1 MGAEDQLDNDQ
12 LDNESVDNDSVGD
25 DRKTGD
31 GTTSMSEEREHHM
44 GQHVGQTA
52 VCIAEP
58 NRHQFG
64 AVRSRTTRSGG
75 FRIWLAIVLSV
86 AGVSAAVAAT
96 PFAGRAAVAGA
107 ASVCAA
113 NGNGGCLVTLP
124 CPVGQTTCPTIDVSP
139 NTNMNDG
146 QFAYV
151 TAKNLPAG
159 HFLRVAFCSSATTS
173 TDPSCLTG
181 NWASQSLTPTTV
193 PVVANDTNQNLTSI
207 SYPVFYDPAGQGNSL
222 IPAHDLINANGT
234 QPGFNCDSASNPCAL
249 VVTDETATEGL
260 GNGPVITPENSAV
273 VPIGYAP
280 ESSGCPSTAPQL
292 QVSSSFS
299 VEHFLPAAVKAT
311 CAGPAGVVALNT
323 ANDNTSALGD
333 FVNGSSTVSFID
345 SASDPSQLASLLG
358 KGYAFIPVAL
368 SGTVES
374 FLAGASHQGQN
385 YPINSYNLTP
395 NMVAGLVTSLYF
407 VPNGSTTPPPKPK
420 FTLSDNLMSALQA
433 ASPPVTCAVLAGCPS
448 TKGNAKQVDYERRY
462 NSFNLLNRVPADS
475 FGPVSFGSFNAN
487 VSSGS
492 SYQATNWLC
501 AAPNTPFA
509 VTVDENS
516 TPPGG
521 APVRT
526 SVTVKDANT
535 APTTLTTAPLGGSI
549 PWPPYQGAKWVYP
562 DCHGYSVLPALA
574 VTANNYSPAQS
585 PALQAKAM
593 RSYCYGGG
601 VLPQP
606 TSPENPCAGFGLMDS
621 SEAQFFGLGTASV
634 ENAAGTFVTPNAA
647 SLQAA
652 AAALTPCGDHDLS
665 CPAGTYS
672 VNYGN
677 NDPAAYPMA
686 NLTYAVVPTSTLPY
700 ATATAVKNLLTNLV
714 GFSHS
719 TAVPA
724 GYAPLP
730 DAIYQSAVADI
741 AVAVHSEPAPPPT
754 TTTTT
759 TSPATTATSAPP
771 SSPSS
776 ASSTSGSTGDGGTSG
791 FSTSGLTTAL
801 GSNTLPNTD
810 SGVTP
815 TDGSASGPS
824 AVDAPPAVIP
834 TGFLLV
840 GLAASTRFLLPAIV
854 LLALGSL
861 VGGALLLF
869 GPGAEVRRRR
879 NDGEVV

>member
-1 MGAEDQLDNDQ
+1 MDDFRTTED
-12 LDNESVDNDSVGD
+12 DS
-25 DRKTGD
+25 
-31 GTTSMSEEREHHM
+31 TSMTEGREHRM

-52 VCIAEP
+52 VHIAEP
-58 NRHQFG
+58 DRRRPGLRFG
-64 AVRSRTTRSGG
+64 RIGSSGSLK
-75 FRIWLAIVLSV
+75 IWLALVLSI

-107 ASVCAA
+107 ASVCADD
-113 NGNGGCLVTLP
+113 GNGGCLVTLP
-124 CPVGQTTCPTIDVSP
+124 CPVGQTTCPTIDVAP

-146 QFAYV
+146 QYAYV

-159 HFLRVAFCSSATTS
+159 HYLRVAFCSTATTS

-207 SYPVFYDPAGQGNSL
+207 SYPVFYNPAGQGNSL
-222 IPAHDLINANGT
+222 IPAHDLVNANGT

-260 GNGPVITPENSAV
+260 GNGPVITPDNSAV
-273 VPIGYAP
+273 VAIGYAP
-280 ESSGCPSTAPQL
+280 ESSGCPSTDPQL

-299 VEHFLPAAVKAT
+299 AEHFLPAAVKAT
-311 CAGPAGVVALNT
+311 CAGTAGVVALNT

-368 SGTVES
+368 SGTAES
-374 FLAGASHQGQN
+374 FLAGASNQGQN
-385 YPINSYNLTP
+385 FPINSYNLTP
-395 NMVAGLVTSLYF
+395 NMVAGLITSLYQ

-420 FTLSDNLMSALQA
+420 FTLSDNLMSALQS

-448 TKGNAKQVDYERRY
+448 TKGNAKQVAYEVRY
-462 NSFNLLNRVPADS
+462 NSFNLLNRVPAGN

-492 SYQATNWLC
+492 SFQATNWLC

-516 TPPGG
+516 NPPGG
-521 APVRT
+521 APVPT
-526 SVTVKDANT
+526 SVTVKDANA
-535 APTTLTTAPLGGSI
+535 APTTLTTAPLGSSI
-549 PWPPYQGAKWVYP
+549 WPPYQGATWVYP
-562 DCHGYSVLPALA
+562 DCHGYSALPALSA
-574 VTANNYSPAQS
+574 TANNYSPAQS

-593 RSYCYGGG
+593 RSWCYGGG
-601 VLPQP
+601 VVPQP

-621 SEAQFFGLGTASV
+621 SEAQFFGLATASV
-634 ENAAGTFVTPNAA
+634 ENAAGKFVTPNAA

-672 VNYGN
+672 VNYAN
-677 NDPAAYPMA
+677 PDPAAYPMP
-686 NLTYAVVPTSTLPY
+686 NVTYAVVPTGTLPY
-700 ATATAVKNLLTNLV
+700 ATGTAVKNLLTNLV

-730 DAIYQSAVADI
+730 DAIFQSAVAGI
-741 AVAVHSEPAPPPT
+741 AAAVHSEPAPPPT

-759 TSPATTATSAPP
+759 TSPATTTTS
-771 SSPSS
+771 SSS
-776 ASSTSGSTGDGGTSG
+776 SSTGSSGSGSTGDGGSTG

-801 GSNTLPNTD
+801 GSSTLPNTD
-810 SGVTP
+810 SGTA
-815 TDGSASGPS
+815 SATGPAAGPS
-824 AVDAPPAVIP
+824 AVDAPPSVIP

-861 VGGALLLF
+861 IGGALLLF
-869 GPGAEVRRRR
+869 GPGAETRRRR
-879 NDGEVV
+879 HDGEAI